1 MAKLVVLTDGFTG
14 LSLEVKP
21 EKTRVGRVEDN
32 QFCIAEPSVSSH
44 HCEVWLKGDDVM
56 VRDLSSTNGTFVN
69 ETQIAPEKDTPLR
82 PGQILRLGQ
91 VQLRHETGKRQTDAQ
106 RQTIKIAEAGQ
117 TVTVGKG
124 SPFAKKSNNAN
135 KIFLAIGAVL
145 VLVIIGSLVYVF
157 FISGVGPSQGQ

>member
-1 MAKLVVLTDGFTG
+1 MAKLVVLTEGFAG

-21 EKTRVGRVEDN
+21 EKTTIGRVDDN

-44 HCEVWLKGDDVM
+44 HCEVWTKGDDII
-56 VRDLSSTNGTFVN
+56 VRDLHSTNGTFVN
-69 ETQIAPEKDTPLR
+69 EVQVPAEKDTPVR

-91 VQLRHETGKRQTDAQ
+91 VQIRHETGKRQSDSQSQ
-106 RQTIKIAEAGQ
+106 RQTVKIGDSGQ
-117 TVTVGKG
+117 TIVVGKG

-145 VLVIIGSLVYVF
+145 VVVIIGSLVYVF
-157 FISGVGPSQGQ
+157 SNLGSRP